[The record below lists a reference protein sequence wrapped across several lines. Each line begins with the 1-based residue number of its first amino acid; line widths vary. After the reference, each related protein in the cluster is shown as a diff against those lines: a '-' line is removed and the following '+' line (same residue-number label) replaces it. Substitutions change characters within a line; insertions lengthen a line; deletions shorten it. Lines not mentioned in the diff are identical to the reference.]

1 MIDATGF
8 KEEFLDEF
16 SKLNKEEMIQWFDN
30 AEKEDNKNKIKVM
43 RDKTKTKRI
52 ERRNITNGEIGYKSA
67 GGLFDLFDNAVKS
80 FARINDE
87 QYDFIL
93 ERAEDNEMDLLIKE
107 EYSFA
112 EKRQLIT
119 MLEKYL
125 VEFKNYRDDTK

>member
-43 RDKTKTKRI
+43 RDKTKRI
-52 ERRNITNGEIGYKSA
+52 ERRHITNGEIGYKSA

-125 VEFKNYRDDTK
+125 VEFKNYRHDTK

>member
-1 MIDATGF
+1 M
-8 KEEFLDEF
+8 
-16 SKLNKEEMIQWFDN
+16 
-30 AEKEDNKNKIKVM
+30 
-43 RDKTKTKRI
+43 KTKRI

-93 ERAEDNEMDLLIKE
+93 DRADDNEMDLLIKE

-125 VEFKNYRDDTK
+125 VEFKNNQNDTK